1 MQTEPA
7 PEMDYFAALA
17 ALEWQLEMGA
27 DEAILD
33 APLNRYDLPD
43 SAPAAAARPQPPS
56 APAAAMPVA
65 ADQAVSDPVAL
76 ARAAAGAAADLP
88 ALAQAIADFDLCDLK
103 KGARSM
109 VFADGNPAARV
120 MVIGEA
126 PGREED
132 LAGKPFVG
140 PAGHLLDR
148 MFAAIGLSRTA
159 PDPGAALYITNV
171 LPWRPPGNR
180 APNAAEIDMMR
191 PFLARHVELADPDF
205 LVLMGNPA
213 CQAAMGQTGIAK
225 LRGHWAEAFGRPAL
239 PMTHPAYLLRM
250 PLAKREAW
258 ADLLD
263 LRARLDAV

>member
-1 MQTEPA
+1 
-7 PEMDYFAALA
+7 MDYLAALA

-43 SAPAAAARPQPPS
+43 SAPAAAARPQTASNPQ
-56 APAAAMPVA
+56 ATAAAMPVA
-65 ADQAVSDPVAL
+65 PAQAAPDPVAL
-76 ARAAAGAAADLP
+76 ARAAAGAATDLP
-88 ALAQAIADFDLCDLK
+88 ALARAIADFDLCDLK

-120 MVIGEA
+120 MIIGEA

-140 PAGHLLDR
+140 PAGQLLDR
-148 MFAAIGLSRTA
+148 MFAAIGLSRGA
-159 PDPGAALYITNV
+159 PDPGAAFYITNV

-180 APNAAEIDMMR
+180 TPDAAEIDMMR

-213 CQAAMGQTGIAK
+213 CQAALGRTGIVK
-225 LRGHWAEAFGRPAL
+225 LRGQWAEAFGRPAL

-250 PLAKREAW
+250 PLAKRDAW
-258 ADLLD
+258 ADLLG